1 MNESTLLIE
10 SLRLMVIGMGIV
22 YAFLLLL
29 VGVLRLMSSLI
40 LRLAPEEAL
49 PLATTPTQSPS
60 SAPDD
65 LIAVIAAAVARYRRQ
80 H

>member
-29 VGVLRLMSSLI
+29 VGVLRLMSALI

-49 PLATTPTQSPS
+49 PLATAQPQSPS
-60 SAPDD
+60 AAPDD
-65 LIAVIAAAVARYRRQ
+65 LIAVIAAAVMRYRRL

>member
-65 LIAVIAAAVARYRRQ
+65 LIAIIAAAVARYRRQ